1 MSSEDCVKAA
11 LEGET
16 LTLGSVILIGM
27 RENDAREAPDF
38 PTDSHG
44 S

>member
-1 MSSEDCVKAA
+1 MLSDDCVKAA

-16 LTLGSVILIGM
+16 LTFGSVILIGM
-27 RENDAREAPDF
+27 RENDVREAPDF